1 MACSLENSAA
11 VLYSPRDVPKSVV
24 YSPEEQPAAINPQT
38 SMSGT
43 HARYNPRERGV
54 GMDMLEMLEASK

>member
-1 MACSLENSAA
+1 
-11 VLYSPRDVPKSVV
+11 VPKSVV